1 MMYNKDKPADNRSKD
16 QSRKGRLVTFE
27 GIDGS
32 GKTTQI
38 ERLASR
44 LTTDG
49 YPVRVFREP
58 GGTSIGEA
66 IRRIL
71 LNQSNGEMCLETEL
85 LLFAAARA
93 QLVRE
98 VILPEREA
106 GQWIICDRFF
116 DSTVAYQGYGRRLDQ
131 DMIRALNQLAVGP
144 CKPDIT
150 ILLDLPVEQALRRL
164 STRSHKRDRLDDE
177 SVSFMQRARDGYRQI
192 AEKEP
197 DRIVIIDAS
206 EPEEQIAEQIYRII
220 REGLGK

>member
-49 YPVRVFREP
+49 YPVHVFREP

-106 GQWIICDRFF
+106 GKWI
-116 DSTVAYQGYGRRLDQ
+116 
-131 DMIRALNQLAVGP
+131 
-144 CKPDIT
+144 
-150 ILLDLPVEQALRRL
+150 
-164 STRSHKRDRLDDE
+164 
-177 SVSFMQRARDGYRQI
+177 
-192 AEKEP
+192 
-197 DRIVIIDAS
+197 
-206 EPEEQIAEQIYRII
+206 
-220 REGLGK
+220 